1 MFPVTIPTEQIENN
15 EKLRSSSWIWP
26 VSLTSINRGS
36 LSLSV
41 MLPFSSDERE
51 DFSFLVG
58 RDMTKA
64 LRDGFS
70 LISRRN
76 GGECLFELGTA
87 VVENLEGEAVFL
99 YREGAGRSNDKQLER
114 PKNGESERLK
124 ET

>member
-1 MFPVTIPTEQIENN
+1 VFPVTIPTEQMENK

-51 DFSFLVG
+51 DCSFLVG

-64 LRDGFS
+64 LRDGFP

-76 GGECLFELGTA
+76 GGECLFELATA
-87 VVENLEGEAVFL
+87 VGWKCGRGDSLL
-99 YREGAGRSNDKQLER
+99 ISGRS
-114 PKNGESERLK
+114 GK
-124 ET
+124 EQ